1 VCPQNTN
8 SSFAVRDLAGDAHGA
23 GALLQ
28 GAEPLRR
35 GAGRPDLAPDGGEG
49 GGADREHRSWE
60 LRGRREDQWF
70 AWGGN
75 STISLETS
83 QQPLGQAPPLLSYKT
98 QTSTSWGVKSAIA
111 RFVNHLFN
119 FSSFYLNTPLQRNG
133 LAQTIEIPTKRHEF
147 VVAGPEISIIRACF
161 PFWC

>member
-1 VCPQNTN
+1 MVPEPCFRVPSHSAVALADRTWRRMVERA
-8 SSFAVRDLAGDAHGA
+8 AVRTENIGA
-23 GALLQ
+23 GSC
-28 GAEPLRR
+28 
-35 GAGRPDLAPDGGEG
+35 EG
-49 GGADREHRSWE
+49 GGRINGLLGGEIRPSVWKPASS
-60 LRGRREDQWF
+60 LSGR
-70 AWGGN
+70 
-75 STISLETS
+75 
-83 QQPLGQAPPLLSYKT
+83 PPLLSYKT

-161 PFWC
+161 PFWR